1 MQKNS
6 KFKQIM
12 AIAAIVLLVGIYV
25 ASLILAV
32 IKNDIATRML
42 QASLI
47 CTIAIPIL
55 IYIIMMFYK
64 LTHRKDDD
72 TDSDEK

>member
-12 AIAAIVLLVGIYV
+12 AIAAIVLLVGMYV
-25 ASLILAV
+25 ASLILAI

-64 LTHRKDDD
+64 LTHRKDDG